1 MGIFKIKM
9 KISAMGWV
17 AFTTFFLIILTIA
30 ASMGFAF
37 SWIFFATVV
46 GQALVLIMVY
56 RVLTDQYTTDKTF
69 EDYYEDYPLSREEI

>member
-1 MGIFKIKM
+1 
-9 KISAMGWV
+9 MGWV

-37 SWIFFATVV
+37 SWIFYATVV
-46 GQALVLIMVY
+46 GQGLVLIMVY

-69 EDYYEDYPLSREEI
+69 